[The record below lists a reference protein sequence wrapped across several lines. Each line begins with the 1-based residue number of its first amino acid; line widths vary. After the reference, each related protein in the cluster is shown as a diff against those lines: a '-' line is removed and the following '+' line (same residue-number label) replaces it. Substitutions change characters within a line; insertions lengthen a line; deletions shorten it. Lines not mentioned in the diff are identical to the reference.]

1 MATRTRTRSSE
12 RQPQSRGVQTRPS
25 RIRTSRLA
33 NRLEG
38 LQRTARETWAET
50 KKITWP
56 DRQTTR
62 NLTLLVIAISIVLG
76 LVLGGVDAG
85 FAKLWTALGS
95 VL

>member
-1 MATRTRTRSSE
+1 MATRTRTRTGE
-12 RQPQSRGVQTRPS
+12 RQPQTRQS
-25 RIRTSRLA
+25 RIASRFA
-33 NRLEG
+33 G

-56 DRQTTR
+56 NRDTTR
-62 NLTLLVIAISIVLG
+62 NLTLLVVAISAVLG

-85 FAKLWTALGS
+85 FVKLWNLLGN